1 MFFRNIPLSDR
12 IEHEIL
18 LGDEA
23 DVNRLLRD
31 MTIFDQGVVSIADL
45 PRPKKAL
52 A

>member
-1 MFFRNIPLSDR
+1 MFFRNIPLSDW

-18 LGDEA
+18 LGDGA
-23 DVNRLLRD
+23 DLNRLVQD
-31 MTIFDQGVVSIADL
+31 MTIFDHSVVSIADL